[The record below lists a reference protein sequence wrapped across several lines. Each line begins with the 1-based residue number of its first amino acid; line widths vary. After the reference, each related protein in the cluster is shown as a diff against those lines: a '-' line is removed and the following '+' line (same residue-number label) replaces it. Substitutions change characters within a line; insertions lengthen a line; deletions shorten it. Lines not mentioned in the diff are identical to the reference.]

1 MSLQFAS
8 LYRVT
13 SVRNL
18 AISEV
23 LGSSYPS
30 SWNPSFRRNLIDL
43 EIELLEKLMFS
54 LNALRLS
61 SSTMDSRGWCL
72 FPTNSF
78 SVKSFFMALSKSSN
92 LIPFLYL
99 AIKSP
104 TKGKGLSLVSG
115 AKEGKYQ

>member
-8 LYRVT
+8 LYSVT

-43 EIELLEKLMFS
+43 EIELLER
-54 LNALRLS
+54 LNCRLYDIV
-61 SSTMDSRGWCL
+61 TGM
-72 FPTNSF
+72 
-78 SVKSFFMALSKSSN
+78 
-92 LIPFLYL
+92 LIIF
-99 AIKSP
+99 INIHI
-104 TKGKGLSLVSG
+104 
-115 AKEGKYQ
+115 